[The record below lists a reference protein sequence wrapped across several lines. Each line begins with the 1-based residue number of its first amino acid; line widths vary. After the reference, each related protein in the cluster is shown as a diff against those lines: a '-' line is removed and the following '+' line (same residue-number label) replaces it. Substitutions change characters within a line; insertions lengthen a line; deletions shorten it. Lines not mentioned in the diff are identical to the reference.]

1 MKLKLVYK
9 ISSFIAFAVIISFM
23 ISSLTAEFLGDYI
36 LIATVKK
43 SILCTLPLLII
54 CMIITGISTRKLAL
68 LYPNV
73 PYNQLVVRRVKY
85 IGLNGVM
92 FLAPL
97 ATVLNYLAQ
106 NNSIESTFYLL
117 QSLEI
122 LFGLINIFLFT
133 KIVRDEKNQ
142 ISKI

>member
-1 MKLKLVYK
+1 MILKLLYR
-9 ISSFIAFAVIISFM
+9 ISSFSAFVLIVGFM
-23 ISSLTAEFLGDYI
+23 FSSLASEFFGDYI
-36 LIATVKK
+36 LIANVKK
-43 SILCTLPLLII
+43 IIFFTLPLLII
-54 CMIITGISTRKLAL
+54 CMIITGISARKLTV
-68 LYPNV
+68 LYPNI

-106 NNSIESTFYLL
+106 NNLINLRFYLL

-122 LFGLINIFLFT
+122 FFGLMNIFFFIKMFSDGRKL
-133 KIVRDEKNQ
+133 KK
-142 ISKI
+142 